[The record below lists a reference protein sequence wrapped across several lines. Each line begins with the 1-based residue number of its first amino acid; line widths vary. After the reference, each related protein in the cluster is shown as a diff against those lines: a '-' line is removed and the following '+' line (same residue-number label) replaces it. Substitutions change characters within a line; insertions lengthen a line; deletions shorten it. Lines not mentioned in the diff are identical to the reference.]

1 MPFDIVHSDLWTS
14 PMLSSGGH
22 RYYVLSLD
30 DFTDFL
36 WTFPISNK
44 SQVYSIFSQFRAHIQ
59 TQFECPIK
67 CFQCDNDKE
76 YDNNL
81 FQKSCEQN
89 GMSFRFSCPHT
100 SPQNGKAERKIRT
113 INNIIRT
120 LLAHAS
126 IPPIFWHHA
135 LQMAT
140 YLHNIIPN
148 KKLNLQSPTK
158 ILYQKYPAYSHL
170 RVFGCLCYPLIPS
183 TTRNKLQHRSTP
195 CVFLG
200 YPSNHKGY

>member
-14 PMLSSGGH
+14 PVLSFGGH
-22 RYYVLSLD
+22 RYYVLFLD
-30 DFTDFL
+30 DFTYFL
-36 WTFPISNK
+36 WTFSISNK
-44 SQVYSIFSQFRAHIQ
+44 PQVYSIFSQFRAHIQ
-59 TQFECPIK
+59 TQFECLIK
-67 CFQCDNDKE
+67 CFQCDKGKE

-89 GMSFRFSCPHT
+89 GMSFRFYCPHT

-113 INNIIRT
+113 INNIICT

-140 YLHNIIPN
+140 YLHNMIPN

-158 ILYQKYPAYSHL
+158 ILYQKDPAYSHL
-170 RVFGCLCYPLIPS
+170 RVFSCLCYPLIPS
-183 TTRNKLQHRSTP
+183 TTRNKLQP
-195 CVFLG
+195 
-200 YPSNHKGY
+200 

>member
-1 MPFDIVHSDLWTS
+1 M
-14 PMLSSGGH
+14 
-22 RYYVLSLD
+22 
-30 DFTDFL
+30 
-36 WTFPISNK
+36 
-44 SQVYSIFSQFRAHIQ
+44 
-59 TQFECPIK
+59 
-67 CFQCDNDKE
+67 FQCDNDKE

-89 GMSFRFSCPHT
+89 GMSFRFSSPHT
-100 SPQNGKAERKIRT
+100 SPQNGKVERKIRT
-113 INNIIRT
+113 INNIICT

-148 KKLNLQSPTK
+148 KKLNLQSPKK
-158 ILYQKYPAYSHL
+158 ILYQKDPAYSHL

-183 TTRNKLQHRSTP
+183 TTRNKLQPRSTP

-200 YPSNHKGY
+200 YLHNYRGYKCYELSSHKVIISRNVLFEENIFPISTMNAPTVPN

>member
-1 MPFDIVHSDLWTS
+1 MKQ
-14 PMLSSGGH
+14 
-22 RYYVLSLD
+22 
-30 DFTDFL
+30 FL
-36 WTFPISNK
+36 WIRTYKFYYFNSFLVHLLK
-44 SQVYSIFSQFRAHIQ
+44 VY
-59 TQFECPIK
+59 
-67 CFQCDNDKE
+67 
-76 YDNNL
+76 
-81 FQKSCEQN
+81 
-89 GMSFRFSCPHT
+89 HT

-113 INNIIRT
+113 INNIIHT

-135 LQMAT
+135 LQMTT

-158 ILYQKYPAYSHL
+158 ILYQKDRAYSHL

-183 TTRNKLQHRSTP
+183 TTRNKLQPRSTP

-200 YPSNHKGY
+200 YLSNHRGYKCYELSSRKVIISRHVLFEENAFPFSTMNAPTVPNYNFLDDGILHLAHS